1 VPLWGDRDLDLDQWW
16 EVHVACTEERAPWVV
31 ARLGRAGCRAL
42 LTDRD
47 ASSRVVFR
55 GYLLAARTPPA
66 AVTVLYLALIG
77 DASRRGQPSPEVRWR
92 QLRWRDL
99 PDEVALRI
107 QPGVDVGRRLR
118 VQSPLEPTPD
128 DGARIVVRL
137 HPSAA
142 FGNAVHATTRLCL
155 EALEGLVAPGSPT
168 PCGSVVDLGTGSGVL
183 AVAAAL
189 LGATEVHA
197 ADTDLLS
204 VRAARAN
211 RGLNG
216 LGPGT
221 LAIHLGSCDA
231 LAAAAPR
238 PVDGILCNMLAG
250 PLLPLV
256 PCLCDLG
263 GRRAWAVISGFSSE
277 SEQEA
282 DLRAA
287 FHARGW
293 TWTEPRSAEGWGCAV
308 ARAPD
313 GCR

>member
-1 VPLWGDRDLDLDQWW
+1 M
-16 EVHVACTEERAPWVV
+16 ACTEEQAPRIV

-47 ASSRVVFR
+47 DRSRVVLR

-66 AVTVLYLALIG
+66 AVSVLYLALLG
-77 DASRRGQPSPEVRWR
+77 DASRRGQPAPEVRWR

-99 PDEVALRI
+99 PEDLGRRI
-107 QPGVDVGRRLR
+107 QPRVEVGLRLLVR
-118 VQSPLEPTPD
+118 SSLDPTPD
-128 DGARIVVRL
+128 DGTRIVVRL
-137 HPSAA
+137 HPCAA
-142 FGNAVHATTRLCL
+142 FGNAVHPTTRLSL
-155 EALEGLVAPGSPT
+155 EALAALLDQDSPAPCS
-168 PCGSVVDLGTGSGVL
+168 SVVDLGTGSGVL
-183 AVAAAL
+183 AIAAAL
-189 LGATEVHA
+189 LGAAEVHA

-211 RGLNG
+211 RDLNG
-216 LGPGT
+216 LDPGT

-238 PVDGILCNMLAG
+238 PVDGILCNMLAA

-256 PCLCDLG
+256 PCLCDLAG
-263 GRRAWAVISGFSSE
+263 GGTWAVISGFPSG

-282 DLRAA
+282 DLRHA

-313 GCR
+313 G